1 MSEEHEPT
9 LEQMLNQATTN
20 MIGGLYELL
29 ELGDL
34 DRPTSLV
41 LYMLIREVILLAGR
55 IAELEAVLET
65 YTFDAS
71 ATYHA
76 DQLAGIDKQS
86 DEFVDALHKKRFEE
100 VEKMMLGGYKRWV
113 SLLADY
119 AQDYRELEIGAGP
132 LTAGQDRLLLS
143 WTWAAKNYAMLQL
156 LLRVLSHLLRYE
168 LEAVDARSEEIMDKF
183 RERFAEELD
192 VKSHWHMEELFELA
206 RQVFRESFVRA
217 TKGKPID
224 LRPLGQ
230 KRE

>member
-1 MSEEHEPT
+1 
-9 LEQMLNQATTN
+9 
-20 MIGGLYELL
+20 MIGGLYEFL

-34 DRPTSLV
+34 DRPTFLV

-55 IAELEAVLET
+55 ISELESLFET
-65 YTFDAS
+65 HIFDAS
-71 ATYHA
+71 AAKHA

-86 DEFVDALHKKRFEE
+86 DEFVDALYEKRFEE
-100 VEKMMLGGYKRWV
+100 VHKIMVRGHKRWV

-119 AQDYRELEIGAGP
+119 AQDHREREIGAGP

-143 WTWAAKNYAMLQL
+143 WTWAGKNYAMLQL
-156 LLRVLSHLLRYE
+156 LLGVLSHLLRYD
-168 LEAVDARSEEIMDKF
+168 LAAVDARSGEIMDKF

>member
-1 MSEEHEPT
+1 
-9 LEQMLNQATTN
+9 
-20 MIGGLYELL
+20 MIGGLDELL

-100 VEKMMLGGYKRWV
+100 VEKIMLGGYKRWV

-119 AQDYRELEIGAGP
+119 TQVCRELEIGAGP
-132 LTAGQDRLLLS
+132 LTASQGRVLRS
-143 WTWAAKNYAMLQL
+143 WTWAAKNHAMLKL
-156 LLRVLSHLLRYE
+156 LLGVLSHLLRYD
-168 LEAVDARSEEIMDKF
+168 LAAVDARSKEIIDDF

-192 VKSHWHMEELFELA
+192 VKAHWHMEELFELA
-206 RQVFRESFVRA
+206 RQVLVESFVRA
-217 TKGKPID
+217 TKDKPIP
-224 LRPLGQ
+224 LRPLGE